1 MHIKS
6 NVNKPCCQ
14 TECEP
19 EAFCRRGFARPSLQP
34 PVFFIQM
41 ANSRY
46 EYVRGFELNDSLL
59 PSCFIVVRIDGKGF
73 TKFSELHGFAKPN
86 DLQALQLMDEAAKG
100 CLREFPDIRVAF
112 GQSDEFSFVFHASSQ
127 LYGRRSSKI
136 VSLLTSCFTSH
147 YVMQWPSVMEGRPLR
162 CAPLFDGRAVLYP
175 SEALVKDY
183 LRWRQV
189 DTHINNQYNT
199 CFWALVQKGGMTPA
213 QAQEEL
219 KGTDAEFK
227 NELLFSRFEI
237 NYNEL
242 PEQFKKGSIVL
253 RQKQKVVVKMD
264 AEGRPVERE
273 RTEPIVLHR
282 DLIREEFWSVDFPG
296 LLI

>member
-1 MHIKS
+1 
-6 NVNKPCCQ
+6 
-14 TECEP
+14 
-19 EAFCRRGFARPSLQP
+19 
-34 PVFFIQM
+34 M

-73 TKFSELHGFAKPN
+73 TKFSEAHGFSKPN
-86 DLQALQLMDEAAKG
+86 DLPALQLMDEAAKG

-112 GQSDEFSFVFHASSQ
+112 GQSDEYSFVFHSSSL
-127 LYGRRSSKI
+127 LYGRRCSKI

-147 YVMQWPSVMEGRPLR
+147 YVMNWAQVMPKGRRLLS
-162 CAPLFDGRAVLYP
+162 APLFDGRAVLYP
-175 SEALVKDY
+175 TEALVRDY

-199 CFWALVQKGGMTPA
+199 CFWALVQKGGRTPS

-219 KGTDAEFK
+219 KGTDVEFK
-227 NELLFSRFEI
+227 NELLYARFEI
-237 NYNEL
+237 NYNEI
-242 PEQFKKGSIVL
+242 PDQFKKGSIVV
-253 RQKQKVVVKMD
+253 RQKQRVVVKVD

-273 RTEPIVLHR
+273 RTEPVVLHR
-282 DLIREEFWSVDFPG
+282 DLIKDDFWTVDFPG
-296 LLI
+296 LLT